1 MLHGFHFTQL
11 FNACNCEEYAEN
23 KIIINS
29 YFQVEKDSILTTTEE
44 DSSISAKRYTPSG
57 SKAPTKSLRFFGDTD
72 QESNG
77 SGSKQGTLRKR
88 PQETNGKSTLTRSGK
103 TFSSSVHGLDRSVK
117 PENKH
122 RSSSMQ
128 NLQNGNPGFDSRQN
142 LLANSYSREKY
153 NNGRRDLHNISEI
166 YNNSED
172 ESQFREGK
180 EDRTYENS
188 GKEGSSTLTKP
199 PMSPYREKRRSRS
212 HSGSKTSKSGAPLKN
227 GYGGSRG
234 DLIEESS
241 RANTASDVH
250 SSKHDVRGSRQ
261 ELTGS
266 RNDMRL
272 VTLYLLVEFRD
283 KS

>member
-1 MLHGFHFTQL
+1 MSF
-11 FNACNCEEYAEN
+11 
-23 KIIINS
+23 
-29 YFQVEKDSILTTTEE
+29 FQVEKDSILTTTEE
-44 DSSISAKRYTPSG
+44 DSNISPKRYTPSG

-103 TFSSSVHGLDRSVK
+103 TLSSSVHALDRSVK
-117 PENKH
+117 PESKY

-128 NLQNGNPGFDSRQN
+128 NLQNGNPAFDSRQN

-153 NNGRRDLHNISEI
+153 NNGRRDLHNISESQI
-166 YNNSED
+166 NGRRDLHNISEIHSNSED
-172 ESQFREGK
+172 ESQFRDK
-180 EDRTYENS
+180 EDRTYENA
-188 GKEGSSTLTKP
+188 GKDGASTLKKP
-199 PMSPYREKRRSRS
+199 PMSPYRDKRRSRS
-212 HSGSKTSKSGAPLKN
+212 HSGSKTSKSGAPLKS

-250 SSKHDVRGSRQ
+250 SSKHDIRGSRQ

-272 VTLYLLVEFRD
+272 VTVTVYLWEEF
-283 KS
+283 